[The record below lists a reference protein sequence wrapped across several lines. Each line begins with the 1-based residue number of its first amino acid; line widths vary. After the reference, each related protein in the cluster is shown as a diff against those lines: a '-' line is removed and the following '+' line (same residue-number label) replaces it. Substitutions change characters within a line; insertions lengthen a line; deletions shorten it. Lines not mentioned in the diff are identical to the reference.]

1 MITFLCWISN
11 KDAPFEV
18 EVTTNAGMGMCRYR
32 HIFCVEQKPVPM
44 FHFHQYRE
52 DPAPV

>member
-18 EVTTNAGMGMCRYR
+18 EVTTNAGMGERAFLLV
-32 HIFCVEQKPVPM
+32 IVNIVLLL
-44 FHFHQYRE
+44 
-52 DPAPV
+52 